1 MQAYTAS
8 FGRAPPCIVQCES
21 HTTAGSLSSSAG
33 GAAHRLAHRQA
44 LARQRENREGPA
56 CRGATGGVL
65 PAGGEEGGVSGVA
78 RRLQWPCD
86 DADRAGEPRGGRAGG
101 GRAPLGRVPRAMPP
115 RTRARAA
122 AAALQRAGAASGARV
137 GAMAGTGV
145 AGVPASKAELACVL
159 INVSLY
165 ALCYQIQ
172 QPVLPYIVQRLGT
185 DVATDFAAVSDAFS
199 F

>member
-1 MQAYTAS
+1 
-8 FGRAPPCIVQCES
+8 
-21 HTTAGSLSSSAG
+21 
-33 GAAHRLAHRQA
+33 
-44 LARQRENREGPA
+44 
-56 CRGATGGVL
+56 
-65 PAGGEEGGVSGVA
+65 
-78 RRLQWPCD
+78 
-86 DADRAGEPRGGRAGG
+86 
-101 GRAPLGRVPRAMPP
+101 
-115 RTRARAA
+115 
-122 AAALQRAGAASGARV
+122 
-137 GAMAGTGV
+137 MAGTGV